1 MIPTEEVKALALAFE
16 NTVAKPHFQ
25 LVSFR
30 YNDRIFAT
38 LDEENSRVMIRL
50 SLIDQSL
57 FVDGKNIYPVPN
69 SWGAK
74 GATYFEL
81 TTVQRKVFEDALRAG
96 YTFAAAGKRK

>member
-57 FVDGKNIYPVPN
+57 FADGENVYPVPN
-69 SWGAK
+69 AWGAK

-81 TTVQRKVFEDALRAG
+81 TTVRRSLFKDALRAG
-96 YTFAAAGKRK
+96 YKFAATGKRK